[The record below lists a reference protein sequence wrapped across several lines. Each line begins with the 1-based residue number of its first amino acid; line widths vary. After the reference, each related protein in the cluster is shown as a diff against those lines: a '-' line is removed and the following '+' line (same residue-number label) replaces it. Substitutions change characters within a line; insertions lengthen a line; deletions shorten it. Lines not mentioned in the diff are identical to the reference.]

1 VVALGDSTSCG
12 EGVGLRV
19 APEATWPALLTAAC
33 PGAELLSLATAGAGI
48 ADVRRLQLPQA
59 LAAAPDVVTLLIG
72 LNDLSRAGFDRQ
84 AFAEQLCEVVL
95 AVRATGAVLL
105 LGRLHDASL
114 LLPLPPGLR
123 DLVRSR
129 TAAVNAAVDAC
140 AGVDVRLLDLAAVRP
155 LRSRRVWDVDRV
167 HPNGVG
173 HALIAAAAADVLREL
188 GCRLLPLRTPDLPSA
203 PGPAR
208 EVTWLLRHGLPW
220 LATHVPQVV
229 LPAVL
234 AAVRPGRPG

>member
-1 VVALGDSTSCG
+1 LVALGDSTSCG

-48 ADVRRLQLPQA
+48 ADVRRRQLPQA

-84 AFAEQLCEVVL
+84 AYAEQLSEVVL
-95 AVRATGAVLL
+95 AVRATGALLL

-123 DLVRSR
+123 DLVRSGR
-129 TAAVNAAVDAC
+129 PRQRRR
-140 AGVDVRLLDLAAVRP
+140 GRLRRVDVRLLDLAAVRP
-155 LRSRRVWDVDRV
+155 LRSRSVWDVDRV
-167 HPNGVG
+167 HPNGIG
-173 HALIAAAAADVLREL
+173 HALIAAAAAEVLREL
-188 GCRLLPLRTPDLPSA
+188 GFRLLPLRAPDLPST

-234 AAVRPGRPG
+234 AAVRPGRTG